1 MACKA
6 PGTGTREDGRETKE
20 RIIQAAGPLF
30 AHNGYD
36 GTTSKEICQQAGV
49 NIAAVNYHFGSRD
62 GLYVAILEE
71 VQDYLINID
80 VLKKLARQEGSPR
93 QKLEQF
99 VDYFIDDAFRHNDWH
114 VRVWIHE
121 LLHPSPHIHTIITKK
136 GLPKFHI
143 ALEILQ
149 KALGCDQKDIVFYS
163 SYISLAA
170 PFIIT
175 FLAQNSPVLD
185 ALPVH
190 YPKEEFIAHLKENFL
205 KTLDALAVKQ

>member
-1 MACKA
+1 M
-6 PGTGTREDGRETKE
+6 
-20 RIIQAAGPLF
+20 
-30 AHNGYD
+30 
-36 GTTSKEICQQAGV
+36 
-49 NIAAVNYHFGSRD
+49 
-62 GLYVAILEE
+62 YVAILEE

-99 VDYFIDDAFRHNDWH
+99 VDYFIDDAFRHND
-114 VRVWIHE
+114 RIMRSGSKK
-121 LLHPSPHIHTIITKK
+121 LLHPSPHIHTIITRK
-136 GLPKFHI
+136 GLPKFYI
-143 ALEILQ
+143 ASEILQ

-190 YPKEEFIAHLKENFL
+190 YPKEEFIAHLK
-205 KTLDALAVKQ
+205 KTFSGNLDRYWP